1 MRGPMKRAAPRV
13 AGFAWLASSVCVAAP
28 AAVAVAP
35 KAVVPNA
42 VPVPA
47 PAAADLTD
55 ARRQLATARM
65 WGVKHR
71 DDLARDAVRKGLLI
85 APNDPELLAEQMRVL
100 LRLGDA
106 KGAQAA
112 LARLQASAPSAP
124 DTRRAADEYRVAT
137 SGRGEMAQIRLLA
150 RSGRADEAA
159 KRIVALFPNGAP
171 SGALGA
177 EYYQIVAN
185 APGGREPAIAAL
197 RRAVATDQQDTGAA
211 LALARLLN
219 QRDDTRPEAN
229 RIAWSLAKRVD
240 ADHIEAMA
248 VWRHVLQS
256 AGTDPAYAD
265 ALHAYLA
272 LVPDDTEFRDR
283 VAELDRQRDAQRRLE
298 RDPDYIAQQRG
309 LQALAR
315 GDLAAAEPLLTRAAR
330 ARSDD
335 ADAVGGLGMLRL
347 REGRHDEARALFAR
361 AATLATD
368 QRGKWQSL
376 ARTAQ
381 FWGLLAQGRA
391 AASAGRAQDAEQAAR
406 AALAMQPDSPDA
418 KLQLA
423 DALLAQ
429 RDWARAEPLLRE
441 LLAARSP
448 SLSAVR
454 GTATLYENTGRAD
467 RIGPLLDALRG
478 RVTGRD
484 DRHALDGLR
493 ADLLASQAKALADK
507 GERGPAAQRY
517 EAAVR
522 AAPDA
527 AWTRFALARL
537 YRDMGLPQLGGT
549 VMDDGLAQGDTPEMH
564 YASALY
570 RNSIDDVA
578 GARAALAGVDDP
590 HRTDG
595 MHALAR
601 KLDAESALADA
612 RGALGRG
619 DRAAFAASLAHAQA
633 SAPDDPDMLAAIG
646 AQWIDA
652 GEPGRGLAPLHDWI
666 AAHPKDADVDVRL
679 RYGDLLGSAGRDDAL
694 AAWLDTLR
702 REPGLT
708 PAQTAR
714 IEDQSLRLVLRQT
727 DEAIAQQDYARART
741 LLSRA
746 SPAGREDKRYA
757 LELADLERAQ
767 GHYDAARDALAPVVA
782 RMPEDADTQLALARI
797 DEDSGHRAAA
807 LARVQAVLGR
817 TPDDDVDTRL
827 SVVRRLNALRRPDEA
842 AQVTDR
848 LQAAYPARA
857 DVTVAAGRVAEA
869 QGRYDDAASLYRLS
883 QSQERTSGVSP
894 GRDGRTPAQAAF
906 ADLEQR
912 RNPEIEIGWLP
923 AYKSGDEGISAYRAQ
938 QVPVYMQMPV
948 RYDGHAFLQLDTVH
962 LDAGTLDTSD
972 PDAYSLK
979 TFGTYGGLKALAG
992 SSMFPWNLL
1001 AAGAIANRQ
1010 GDLHQPTT
1018 GVAIGA
1024 GYRTDA
1030 WRFDLGTSPL
1040 GFPVHYLVGGVRYRF
1055 DAGPASFTVNASRR
1069 PETSSVLSYAGMRD
1083 PWTGAVWGGV
1093 RRDGVNLR
1101 GSVDIGRVNLFAELG
1116 AGVLSG
1122 NNVERNAEVTLRSG
1136 FTVPVYERATM
1147 KVSTGLVGNAWHY
1160 AQNLRYYT
1168 YGQGGYYSPQ
1178 RYLSLGVPIEWAGR
1192 RDALSWDLTVTAGI
1206 SNSYEK
1212 DSLFYPTFAD
1222 QRAAQEA
1229 AGLVYAGS
1237 STRGVSFSYGVNGI
1251 VEYRVNPHLSV
1262 GAQLHVDRSHDYAP
1276 SSALVYLRYAFDARA
1291 ERNWLVTP
1299 TPVQLY
1305 SDY

>member
-1 MRGPMKRAAPRV
+1 MRRPLKCAAPHV
-13 AGFAWLASSVCVAAP
+13 AGFAWLASSVCAAAP
-28 AAVAVAP
+28 GAASGAAI
-35 KAVVPNA
+35 AN
-42 VPVPA
+42 PA
-47 PAAADLTD
+47 NPATPATSAAAD
-55 ARRQLATARM
+55 ARRELDTARM
-65 WGVKHR
+65 WGIKHR
-71 DDLARDAVRKGLLI
+71 DDLARDALRKGLLI
-85 APNDPELLAEQMRVL
+85 APGDPELLAEQVRVL

-106 KGAQAA
+106 KGAQAS
-112 LARLQASAPSAP
+112 LARLQAQSPNAPA
-124 DTRRAADEYRVAT
+124 TRRVADEYRVAT

-159 KRIVALFPNGAP
+159 RRIVALFPNGAP

-177 EYYQIVAN
+177 EYYQIVSN
-185 APGGREPAIAAL
+185 APGGRQPAIAAL
-197 RRAVATDQQDTGAA
+197 RRAVAADPRDTSASM
-211 LALARLLN
+211 ALARLLN
-219 QRDDTRPEAN
+219 QRDDTRAEAN
-229 RIAWSLAKRVD
+229 RIAWSLAKRAD
-240 ADHIEAMA
+240 ADHTEAMA
-248 VWRHVLQS
+248 LWRRVLQS
-256 AGTDPAYAD
+256 AGSDPAYLD

-272 LVPDDTEFRDR
+272 LAPDDTEFRDR
-283 VAELDRQRDAQRRLE
+283 AAGLDQQRDAQRRLE

-315 GDLAAAEPLLTRAAR
+315 GDLAAADPLLARAAR
-330 ARSDD
+330 ARADD
-335 ADAVGGLGMLRL
+335 ADALGGLGLLRL

-361 AATLATD
+361 AATRATD
-368 QRGKWQSL
+368 QRGKWQGL

-381 FWGLLAQGRA
+381 FWGLLAQGRE
-391 AASAGRAQDAEQAAR
+391 AASAGRPRDAERAAR
-406 AALAMQPDSPDA
+406 AALAMQPDNPDA

-429 RDWARAEPLLRE
+429 RDWARAEPLLRG

-454 GTATLYENTGRAD
+454 DTATLYENTGRAD
-467 RIGPLLDALRG
+467 RIGPLLDALQG
-478 RVTGRD
+478 RVTGAD
-484 DRHALDGLR
+484 DRRTLDGLR
-493 ADLLASQAKALADK
+493 GDVLANEARALAEK
-507 GERGPAAQRY
+507 GARGPAAQRY

-527 AWTRFALARL
+527 PWTRFALARL
-537 YRDMGLPQLGGT
+537 YRDMGLPQLGRT
-549 VMDDGLAQGDTPEMH
+549 VMDDGLALSDTPEMR
-564 YASALY
+564 YANALY
-570 RNSIDDVA
+570 RNSLDDVA
-578 GARAALAGVDDP
+578 GAQAVLAPVDDA
-590 HRTDG
+590 HRSDG
-595 MHALAR
+595 MRALAR

-612 RGALGRG
+612 RGAHARG
-619 DRAAFAASLAHAQA
+619 DRAAFAATLAHAQA

-652 GEPGRGLAPLHDWI
+652 GESERGLAPLRDWI
-666 AAHPKDADVDVRL
+666 AAHPRDADADVRL
-679 RYGDLLGSAGRDDAL
+679 RYGDLLGRAGRDDAL

-702 REPGLT
+702 GDPSLT

-714 IEDQSLRLVLRQT
+714 LEDQSLRLVLRQT
-727 DEAIAQQDYARART
+727 DDAIARQDYAQART
-741 LLSRA
+741 LLDRA
-746 SPAGREDKRYA
+746 SPAGRADKRYA

-782 RMPEDADTQLALARI
+782 RTPDDADTQLALARI
-797 DEDSGHRAAA
+797 DEDSGNRAAA
-807 LARVQAVLGR
+807 RERVQAVLAR
-817 TPDDDVDTRL
+817 TPDDDVDTQL
-827 SVVRRLNALRRPDEA
+827 SAVRRLNALRRPDEA
-842 AQVTDR
+842 AQVTER

-883 QSQERTSGVSP
+883 QSQERATGVSP
-894 GRDGRTPAQAAF
+894 GRDGLTPAQAAF
-906 ADLEQR
+906 ADLQQR
-912 RNPEIEIGWLP
+912 RNPEIETGWIP
-923 AYKSGDEGISAYRAQ
+923 AYKSGDEGISSYRAQ
-938 QVPVYMQMPV
+938 QVPIYMQLPI
-948 RYDGHAFLQLDTVH
+948 RYDGHVFAQVDTVH
-962 LDAGTLDTSD
+962 LDPGTLDTSV

-979 TFGTYGGLKALAG
+979 TFGTYAGLRAQQNPQAAAL
-992 SSMFPWNLL
+992 
-1001 AAGAIANRQ
+1001 IANPP
-1010 GDLHQPTT
+1010 GSLHQSTT
-1018 GVAIGA
+1018 GVALGA
-1024 GYRTDA
+1024 GYLSDA

-1055 DAGPASFTVNASRR
+1055 DAGPASFSVNASRR

-1101 GSVDIGRVNLFAELG
+1101 ASVDVGRTNLFAELG

-1122 NNVERNAEVTLRSG
+1122 RNVERNAEVTLRTG
-1136 FTVPVYERATM
+1136 FTVPVYERAAM

-1192 RDALSWDLTVTAGI
+1192 HDALSWDLTVTGGI

-1212 DSLFYPTFAD
+1212 DSLYYPTLSG
-1222 QRAAQEA
+1222 QRAEQVA
-1229 AGLVYAGS
+1229 AGFVYAGS

-1251 VEYRVNPHLSV
+1251 AEYRVNPHLSV
-1262 GAQLHVDRSHDYAP
+1262 GAQLHIDRSHDYAP

-1291 ERNWLVTP
+1291 SRSWLVTP
-1299 TPVQLY
+1299 TPVRLY

>member
-1 MRGPMKRAAPRV
+1 MRRPLKRAAPHV
-13 AGFAWLASSVCVAAP
+13 AGFAWLASSVCAAVAAP
-28 AAVAVAP
+28 AAPASAAP
-35 KAVVPNA
+35 D
-42 VPVPA
+42 
-47 PAAADLTD
+47 AAD
-55 ARRQLATARM
+55 ARRLLATARM

-71 DDLARDAVRKGLLI
+71 DDLARDALRKGLLI
-85 APNDPELLAEQMRVL
+85 APGDPELLAEQVRVL

-106 KGAQAA
+106 RGAQAA
-112 LARLQASAPSAP
+112 LARLKAQAGGAPA
-124 DTRRAADEYRVAT
+124 TRRAADEYRVAT

-159 KRIVALFPNGAP
+159 RRIVALFPNGAP
-171 SGALGA
+171 EGALGA
-177 EYYQIVAN
+177 EYYQIVSN

-197 RRAVATDQQDTGAA
+197 RRAVAADPDDVDAA
-211 LALARLLN
+211 LGLAKLLN
-219 QRDDTRPEAN
+219 QRADTRPEAN
-229 RIAWSLAKRVD
+229 RLAWALAKRAD
-240 ADHIEAMA
+240 ADHTEAMA
-248 VWRHVLQS
+248 QWRRVLQS
-256 AGTDPAYAD
+256 ADADPAYLD
-265 ALHAYLA
+265 AMRAYLA
-272 LVPDDTEFRDR
+272 LVPDDTEFRDK
-283 VAELDRQRDAQRRLE
+283 VAGLERQRDAQLRLE
-298 RDPDYIAQQRG
+298 RDPNYIAQQRG

-315 GDLAAAEPLLTRAAR
+315 GDLAGADPLLTRAAR
-330 ARSDD
+330 ARADD
-335 ADAVGGLGMLRL
+335 ADAVGGLGLLRL
-347 REGRHDEARALFAR
+347 REGRHDEARALFTR

-368 QRGKWQSL
+368 QRGKWQGL

-391 AASAGRAQDAEQAAR
+391 AAAAGRPQDAERAAR
-406 AALAMQPDSPDA
+406 AALAMQPGSPDA

-454 GTATLYENTGRAD
+454 DTATLYQNTGRAD

-484 DRHALDGLR
+484 DGRALDGLR
-493 ADLLASQAKALADK
+493 ADLLADQARALADK

-527 AWTRFALARL
+527 PWTRFALARL
-537 YRDMGLPQLGGT
+537 YRDMGLPQLGRT
-549 VMDDGLAQGDTPEMH
+549 VMDDGLAQSDEPEMH
-564 YASALY
+564 YATALY
-570 RNSIDDVA
+570 RNSLDDIA
-578 GARAALAGVDDP
+578 GAQAALAPVDDA

-595 MHALAR
+595 MRALAR
-601 KLDAESALADA
+601 KLDAEGTLADA
-612 RGALGRG
+612 RGALVRG

-652 GEPGRGLAPLHDWI
+652 GEPERGLAPLRGWI
-666 AAHPKDADVDVRL
+666 DAHPREADADVRL

-694 AAWLDTLR
+694 AAWLDALR
-702 REPGLT
+702 HEPSLT
-708 PAQTAR
+708 AAQTAR
-714 IEDQSLRLVLRQT
+714 LEDQSLRLILRRA
-727 DEAIAQQDYARART
+727 DDAIAQQDYAAARR
-741 LLSRA
+741 LLDRV
-746 SPAGREDKRYA
+746 SPAAKADPRYA
-757 LELADLERAQ
+757 LERADLERAQ
-767 GHYDAARDALAPVVA
+767 GRYDAARDALAPIVA
-782 RMPEDADTQLALARI
+782 HTPDDADTQLALARI
-797 DEDSGHRAAA
+797 DEDSGNRAAA
-807 LARVQAVLGR
+807 LARVQAVLAR
-817 TPDDDVDTRL
+817 TPDDDVDTQL
-827 SVVRRLNALRRPDEA
+827 SAVRRLNALRRADEA

-848 LQAAYPARA
+848 LHAAYPARA

-883 QSQERTSGVSP
+883 QSQERSTGVSP
-894 GRDGRTPAQAAF
+894 GRDGLTPAQAAF
-906 ADLEQR
+906 AELEQR
-912 RNPEIEIGWLP
+912 RNPEIETGWTP
-923 AYKSGDEGISAYRAQ
+923 AYKSGDEGISSYRAQ
-938 QVPVYMQMPV
+938 QVPIYLQMPV
-948 RYDGHAFLQLDTVH
+948 RYDGHVFAQIDTVH
-962 LDAGTLDTSD
+962 LDPGTLDTSD
-972 PDAYSLK
+972 SNAYSLK
-979 TFGTYGGLKALAG
+979 TFGTFAALRQSSLPGTNPALDAFLANPPG
-992 SSMFPWNLL
+992 S
-1001 AAGAIANRQ
+1001 
-1010 GDLHQPTT
+1010 LHQSVT
-1018 GVAIGA
+1018 GVALGA
-1024 GYRTDA
+1024 GYLSDA

-1055 DAGPASFTVNASRR
+1055 DAGPASFSVNASRR
-1069 PETSSVLSYAGMRD
+1069 PETSSVLSYSGMRD

-1101 GSVDIGRVNLFAELG
+1101 ASVDVGRTNLFAELG

-1122 NNVERNAEVTLRSG
+1122 RNVERNAEVTLRTG

-1192 RDALSWDLTVTAGI
+1192 HDALSWDLTVTGGI

-1212 DSLFYPTFAD
+1212 DSLYYPTFPD
-1222 QRAAQEA
+1222 QRAKQER
-1229 AGLVYAGS
+1229 AGLVYSGS

-1291 ERNWLVTP
+1291 QRSWLVTP
-1299 TPVQLY
+1299 TPVRLY
-1305 SDY
+1305 SDF

>member
-1 MRGPMKRAAPRV
+1 MRRPLKCAAPHV
-13 AGFAWLASSVCVAAP
+13 AGFAWLASSVCAAAP
-28 AAVAVAP
+28 GAASGAAI
-35 KAVVPNA
+35 AN
-42 VPVPA
+42 PA
-47 PAAADLTD
+47 NPATPATSAAAD
-55 ARRQLATARM
+55 ARRELDTARM
-65 WGVKHR
+65 WGIKHR
-71 DDLARDAVRKGLLI
+71 DDLARDALRKGLLI
-85 APNDPELLAEQMRVL
+85 APGDPELLAEQVRVL

-106 KGAQAA
+106 KSAQAS
-112 LARLQASAPSAP
+112 LARLQAQSPNAPA
-124 DTRRAADEYRVAT
+124 TRRVADEYRVAT

-159 KRIVALFPNGAP
+159 RRIVALFPNGAP

-177 EYYQIVAN
+177 EYYQIVSN
-185 APGGREPAIAAL
+185 APGGRQPAIAAL
-197 RRAVATDQQDTGAA
+197 RRAVAADPRDTSASM
-211 LALARLLN
+211 ALARLLN
-219 QRDDTRPEAN
+219 QRDDTRAEAN
-229 RIAWSLAKRVD
+229 RIAWSLAKRAD
-240 ADHIEAMA
+240 ADHTEAMA
-248 VWRHVLQS
+248 LWRRVLQS
-256 AGTDPAYAD
+256 AGSDPAYLD

-272 LVPDDTEFRDR
+272 LAPDDTEFRDR
-283 VAELDRQRDAQRRLE
+283 AAGLDQQRDAQRRLE

-315 GDLAAAEPLLTRAAR
+315 GDLAAADPLLARAAR
-330 ARSDD
+330 ARADD
-335 ADAVGGLGMLRL
+335 ADALGGLGLLRL

-361 AATLATD
+361 AATRATD
-368 QRGKWQSL
+368 QRGKWQGL

-381 FWGLLAQGRA
+381 FWGLLAQGRE
-391 AASAGRAQDAEQAAR
+391 AASAGRPRDAERAAR
-406 AALAMQPDSPDA
+406 AALAMQPDNPDA

-429 RDWARAEPLLRE
+429 RDWARAEPLLRG

-454 GTATLYENTGRAD
+454 DTATLYENTGRAD
-467 RIGPLLDALRG
+467 RIGPLLDALQG
-478 RVTGRD
+478 RVTGAD
-484 DRHALDGLR
+484 DRRTLDGLR
-493 ADLLASQAKALADK
+493 GDVLANEARALADK
-507 GERGPAAQRY
+507 GARGPAAQRY

-527 AWTRFALARL
+527 PWTRFALARL
-537 YRDMGLPQLGGT
+537 YRDMGLPQLGRT
-549 VMDDGLAQGDTPEMH
+549 VMDDGLALSDTPEMR
-564 YASALY
+564 YANALY
-570 RNSIDDVA
+570 RNSLDDVV
-578 GARAALAGVDDP
+578 GAQAALAPVDDA
-590 HRTDG
+590 HRSDG
-595 MHALAR
+595 MRALAR

-612 RGALGRG
+612 RGAHARG
-619 DRAAFAASLAHAQA
+619 DRAAFAATLAHAQA

-652 GEPGRGLAPLHDWI
+652 GEPERGLAPLRDWI
-666 AAHPKDADVDVRL
+666 AVHPRDADADVRL
-679 RYGDLLGSAGRDDAL
+679 RYGDLLGRAGRDDAL

-702 REPGLT
+702 GDPSLT

-714 IEDQSLRLVLRQT
+714 LEDQSLRLVLRQT
-727 DEAIAQQDYARART
+727 DDAIARQDYAQART
-741 LLSRA
+741 LLDRA
-746 SPAGREDKRYA
+746 SPAGRADKRYA

-782 RMPEDADTQLALARI
+782 RTPDDADTQLALARI
-797 DEDSGHRAAA
+797 DEDSGNRAAA
-807 LARVQAVLGR
+807 RERVQAVLAR
-817 TPDDDVDTRL
+817 TPDDDVDTQL
-827 SVVRRLNALRRPDEA
+827 SAVRRLNALRRPDEA
-842 AQVTDR
+842 AQVTER

-883 QSQERTSGVSP
+883 QSQERATGVSP
-894 GRDGRTPAQAAF
+894 GRDGLTPAQAAF
-906 ADLEQR
+906 ADLQQR
-912 RNPEIEIGWLP
+912 RNPEIETGWIP
-923 AYKSGDEGISAYRAQ
+923 AYKSGDEGISSYRAQ
-938 QVPVYMQMPV
+938 QVPIYLQLPI
-948 RYDGHAFLQLDTVH
+948 RYDGHVFAQVDTVH
-962 LDAGTLDTSD
+962 LDPGTLDTSV

-979 TFGTYGGLKALAG
+979 TFGTYAALRAQ
-992 SSMFPWNLL
+992 PNPQ
-1001 AAGAIANRQ
+1001 AAALIANPP
-1010 GDLHQPTT
+1010 GSLHQSTT
-1018 GVAIGA
+1018 GVALGA
-1024 GYRTDA
+1024 GYLSDA

-1055 DAGPASFTVNASRR
+1055 DAGPASFSVNASRR

-1101 GSVDIGRVNLFAELG
+1101 ASVDVGRTNLFAELG

-1122 NNVERNAEVTLRSG
+1122 RNVERNAEVTLRTG

-1147 KVSTGLVGNAWHY
+1147 KVSTGLIGNAWHY

-1192 RDALSWDLTVTAGI
+1192 HDALSWDLTVTGGI

-1212 DSLFYPTFAD
+1212 DSLYYPTFSD
-1222 QRAAQEA
+1222 QRAAQVA
-1229 AGLVYAGS
+1229 AGFVYTGS

-1251 VEYRVNPHLSV
+1251 AEYRVNPHLSV
-1262 GAQLHVDRSHDYAP
+1262 GAQLHIDRSHDYAP

-1291 ERNWLVTP
+1291 QRSWLVTP
-1299 TPVQLY
+1299 TPVRLY

>member
-1 MRGPMKRAAPRV
+1 MRRPLKCAAPHV
-13 AGFAWLASSVCVAAP
+13 AGFAWLASSVCAAAP
-28 AAVAVAP
+28 GAASGAAI
-35 KAVVPNA
+35 AN
-42 VPVPA
+42 PA
-47 PAAADLTD
+47 NPATSATSAAAD
-55 ARRQLATARM
+55 ARRELDTARM
-65 WGVKHR
+65 WGIKHR
-71 DDLARDAVRKGLLI
+71 DDLARDALRKGLLI
-85 APNDPELLAEQMRVL
+85 APGDPELLAEQVRVL

-106 KGAQAA
+106 KGAQVS
-112 LARLQASAPSAP
+112 LARLQVQSPNAPA
-124 DTRRAADEYRVAT
+124 TRRVADEYRVAT

-159 KRIVALFPNGAP
+159 RRIVALFPNGAP

-177 EYYQIVAN
+177 EYYQIVSN

-197 RRAVATDQQDTGAA
+197 RRAVAADPRDTSASM
-211 LALARLLN
+211 ALARLLN
-219 QRDDTRPEAN
+219 QRDDTRAEAN
-229 RIAWSLAKRVD
+229 RIAWSLATRAD
-240 ADHIEAMA
+240 ADHTEAMA
-248 VWRHVLQS
+248 LWRRVLQS
-256 AGTDPAYAD
+256 AGSDPAYLD

-272 LVPDDTEFRDR
+272 LAPDDTEFRDR
-283 VAELDRQRDAQRRLE
+283 AAGLDQQRDAQRRLE

-315 GDLAAAEPLLTRAAR
+315 GDLAAADPLLARAAR
-330 ARSDD
+330 ARADD
-335 ADAVGGLGMLRL
+335 ADALGGLGLLRL
-347 REGRHDEARALFAR
+347 REGRHDEARALFTR
-361 AATLATD
+361 AAARATD
-368 QRGKWQSL
+368 QRGKWQGL

-381 FWGLLAQGRA
+381 FWGLLAQGRE
-391 AASAGRAQDAEQAAR
+391 AASACRPRDAERAAR
-406 AALAMQPDSPDA
+406 AALAMQPDNPDA

-429 RDWARAEPLLRE
+429 RDWAQAEPLLRG

-454 GTATLYENTGRAD
+454 DTATLYENTGRAD
-467 RIGPLLDALRG
+467 RIGPLLDALQG
-478 RVTGRD
+478 RVTGAD
-484 DRHALDGLR
+484 DRRTLDGLR
-493 ADLLASQAKALADK
+493 GDVLANEARALADK
-507 GERGPAAQRY
+507 GARGPAAQRY

-527 AWTRFALARL
+527 PWTRFALARL
-537 YRDMGLPQLGGT
+537 YRDMGLPQLGRT
-549 VMDDGLAQGDTPEMH
+549 VMDDGLALSDTPEMR
-564 YASALY
+564 YANALY
-570 RNSIDDVA
+570 RNSLDDVV
-578 GARAALAGVDDP
+578 GAQAALAPVDDA
-590 HRTDG
+590 HRSDG
-595 MHALAR
+595 MRALAR

-612 RGALGRG
+612 RGAHVRG
-619 DRAAFAASLAHAQA
+619 DRAAFAATLAHAQA

-652 GEPGRGLAPLHDWI
+652 GEAERGLAPLRDWI
-666 AAHPKDADVDVRL
+666 AAHPRDADADVRL
-679 RYGDLLGSAGRDDAL
+679 RYGDLLGRAGRDDAL

-702 REPGLT
+702 RDPALT

-714 IEDQSLRLVLRQT
+714 LEDQSLRLVLRQT
-727 DEAIAQQDYARART
+727 DDAIARQDYAQART
-741 LLSRA
+741 LLDRA
-746 SPAGREDKRYA
+746 SPAGRADKRYA

-782 RMPEDADTQLALARI
+782 RTPDDADTQLALARI
-797 DEDSGHRAAA
+797 DEDSGNRAAA
-807 LARVQAVLGR
+807 RERVQAVLAR
-817 TPDDDVDTRL
+817 TPDDDVDTQL
-827 SVVRRLNALRRPDEA
+827 SAVRRLNALRRPDEA
-842 AQVTDR
+842 AQVTER

-883 QSQERTSGVSP
+883 QSQERATGVSP
-894 GRDGRTPAQAAF
+894 GRDGLTPAQAAF
-906 ADLEQR
+906 ADLQQR
-912 RNPEIEIGWLP
+912 RNPEIETGWIP
-923 AYKSGDEGISAYRAQ
+923 AYKSGDEGVSSYRAQ
-938 QVPVYMQMPV
+938 QVPIYVQMPI
-948 RYDGHAFLQLDTVH
+948 RYDGHVFAQVDTVH
-962 LDAGTLDTSD
+962 LDPGTLDTSV
-972 PDAYSLK
+972 PGAYSLK
-979 TFGTYGGLKALAG
+979 TFGTYAALRAQ
-992 SSMFPWNLL
+992 PNPQTAALL
-1001 AAGAIANRQ
+1001 ANPPGS
-1010 GDLHQPTT
+1010 LHQSTT
-1018 GVAIGA
+1018 GVALGA
-1024 GYRTDA
+1024 GYLSDA

-1055 DAGPASFTVNASRR
+1055 DAGPASFSVNASRR

-1101 GSVDIGRVNLFAELG
+1101 ASVDVGRTNLFAELG

-1122 NNVERNAEVTLRSG
+1122 RNVERNAEVTLRTG

-1192 RDALSWDLTVTAGI
+1192 RDALSWDLTVTGGI

-1212 DSLFYPTFAD
+1212 DSLYYPTFSD
-1222 QRAAQEA
+1222 QRAAQVQ
-1229 AGLVYAGS
+1229 AGFVYAGS

-1262 GAQLHVDRSHDYAP
+1262 GAQLHIDRSHDYAP
-1276 SSALVYLRYAFDARA
+1276 SSALVYLRYAFDARVP
-1291 ERNWLVTP
+1291 RSWLVTP
-1299 TPVQLY
+1299 TPVRLY

>member
-1 MRGPMKRAAPRV
+1 MKCAAPHV
-13 AGFAWLASSVCVAAP
+13 AGFAWLASSVCAAAP
-28 AAVAVAP
+28 GAASGAAI
-35 KAVVPNA
+35 AN
-42 VPVPA
+42 PA
-47 PAAADLTD
+47 NPATPATSAAAD
-55 ARRQLATARM
+55 ARRELDTARM
-65 WGVKHR
+65 WGIKHR
-71 DDLARDAVRKGLLI
+71 DDLARDALRKGLLI
-85 APNDPELLAEQMRVL
+85 APGDPELLAEQVRVL

-106 KGAQAA
+106 KGAQAS
-112 LARLQASAPSAP
+112 LARLQAQSPNAPA
-124 DTRRAADEYRVAT
+124 TRRVADEYRVAT

-159 KRIVALFPNGAP
+159 RRIVALFPNGAP

-177 EYYQIVAN
+177 EYYQIVSN
-185 APGGREPAIAAL
+185 APGGRQPAIAAL
-197 RRAVATDQQDTGAA
+197 RRAVAADPRDTSASM
-211 LALARLLN
+211 ALARLLN
-219 QRDDTRPEAN
+219 QRDDTRAEAN
-229 RIAWSLAKRVD
+229 RIAWSLAKRAD
-240 ADHIEAMA
+240 ADHTEAMA
-248 VWRHVLQS
+248 LWRRVLQS
-256 AGTDPAYAD
+256 AGSDPAYLD

-272 LVPDDTEFRDR
+272 LAPDDTEFRDR
-283 VAELDRQRDAQRRLE
+283 AAGLDQQRDAQRRLE

-315 GDLAAAEPLLTRAAR
+315 GDLAAADPLLARAAR
-330 ARSDD
+330 ARADD
-335 ADAVGGLGMLRL
+335 ADALGGLGLLRL

-361 AATLATD
+361 AATRATD
-368 QRGKWQSL
+368 QRGKWQGL

-381 FWGLLAQGRA
+381 FWGLLAQGRE
-391 AASAGRAQDAEQAAR
+391 AASAGRPRDAERAAR
-406 AALAMQPDSPDA
+406 AALAMQPDNPDA

-429 RDWARAEPLLRE
+429 RDWARAEPLLRG

-454 GTATLYENTGRAD
+454 DTATLYENTGRAD
-467 RIGPLLDALRG
+467 RIGPLLDALQG
-478 RVTGRD
+478 RVAGVD
-484 DRHALDGLR
+484 DRRALDGLR
-493 ADLLASQAKALADK
+493 GDVLANEARALADK
-507 GERGPAAQRY
+507 GARGPAAQRY

-527 AWTRFALARL
+527 PWTRFALARL
-537 YRDMGLPQLGGT
+537 YRDMGLPQLGRT
-549 VMDDGLAQGDTPEMH
+549 VMDDGLALSDTPEMR

-570 RNSIDDVA
+570 RNSLDDVA
-578 GARAALAGVDDP
+578 GAQAVLALVDDA
-590 HRTDG
+590 HRSDG
-595 MHALAR
+595 MRALAR

-612 RGALGRG
+612 RGAHARG
-619 DRAAFAASLAHAQA
+619 DRAAFAATLAHAQA

-652 GEPGRGLAPLHDWI
+652 GEPERGLAPLRDWI
-666 AAHPKDADVDVRL
+666 AAHPRDADADVRL
-679 RYGDLLGSAGRDDAL
+679 RYGDLLGRAGRDDAL

-702 REPGLT
+702 GDPSLT

-714 IEDQSLRLVLRQT
+714 LEDQSLRLVLRQT
-727 DEAIAQQDYARART
+727 DDAIARQDYAQART
-741 LLSRA
+741 LLDRA
-746 SPAGREDKRYA
+746 SPAGRADKRYA

-782 RMPEDADTQLALARI
+782 RTPDDADTQLALARI
-797 DEDSGHRAAA
+797 DEDSGNRAAA
-807 LARVQAVLGR
+807 RERVQAVLAR
-817 TPDDDVDTRL
+817 TPDDDVDTQL
-827 SVVRRLNALRRPDEA
+827 SAVRRLNALRRPDEA
-842 AQVTDR
+842 AQVTER

-883 QSQERTSGVSP
+883 QSQERATGVSP
-894 GRDGRTPAQAAF
+894 GRDGLTPAQAAF
-906 ADLEQR
+906 ADLQQR
-912 RNPEIEIGWLP
+912 RNPEIETGWIP
-923 AYKSGDEGISAYRAQ
+923 AYKSGDEGISSYRAQ
-938 QVPVYMQMPV
+938 QVPIYMQMPI
-948 RYDGHAFLQLDTVH
+948 RYDGHVFAQVDTVH
-962 LDAGTLDTSD
+962 LDPGTLDTSV
-972 PDAYSLK
+972 PGAYSLK
-979 TFGTYGGLKALAG
+979 TFGTYAALRAQQN
-992 SSMFPWNLL
+992 PQ
-1001 AAGAIANRQ
+1001 AAALIANPP
-1010 GDLHQPTT
+1010 GSLHQSTT
-1018 GVAIGA
+1018 GVALGA
-1024 GYRTDA
+1024 GYLSDA

-1055 DAGPASFTVNASRR
+1055 DAGPASFSVNASRR

-1101 GSVDIGRVNLFAELG
+1101 ASVDVGRTNLFAELG

-1122 NNVERNAEVTLRSG
+1122 RNVERNAEVTLRTG

-1192 RDALSWDLTVTAGI
+1192 HDALSWDLTVTGGI

-1212 DSLFYPTFAD
+1212 DSLYYPTLSG
-1222 QRAAQEA
+1222 QRAEQVA
-1229 AGLVYAGS
+1229 AGFVYAGS

-1251 VEYRVNPHLSV
+1251 AEYRVNPHLSV
-1262 GAQLHVDRSHDYAP
+1262 GAQLHIDRSHDYAP

-1291 ERNWLVTP
+1291 SRSWLVTP
-1299 TPVQLY
+1299 TPVRLY

>member
-1 MRGPMKRAAPRV
+1 MRRPLKRAVPHV
-13 AGFAWLASSVCVAAP
+13 AGFAWLASSVCAAAP
-28 AAVAVAP
+28 GPASGTAM
-35 KAVVPNA
+35 PNA
-42 VPVPA
+42 PA
-47 PAAADLTD
+47 TSASTD
-55 ARRQLATARM
+55 AQRQLDTARM
-65 WGVKHR
+65 WGTKHR
-71 DDLARDAVRKGLLI
+71 DDLARDALRKGLLI
-85 APNDPELLAEQMRVL
+85 APGDPELLAEQVRVL

-106 KGAQAA
+106 KGAQAS
-112 LARLQASAPSAP
+112 LARLQAQSPNAPA
-124 DTRRAADEYRVAT
+124 TRRVADEYRVAT

-159 KRIVALFPNGAP
+159 RRIVALFPNGAP

-177 EYYQIVAN
+177 EYYQIVSN

-197 RRAVATDQQDTGAA
+197 RRAVAADPRDTSASI
-211 LALARLLN
+211 ALARLLN
-219 QRDDTRPEAN
+219 QRADTRPEAN
-229 RIAWSLAKRVD
+229 RIAWSLAKRTD
-240 ADHIEAMA
+240 ADHTEAMA
-248 VWRHVLQS
+248 LWRRVLQS
-256 AGTDPAYAD
+256 AGSDPAYLD

-283 VAELDRQRDAQRRLE
+283 IAGLDQQREAQRRLE

-315 GDLAAAEPLLTRAAR
+315 GDLAAADPLLARAAR
-330 ARSDD
+330 ARADD
-335 ADAVGGLGMLRL
+335 ADAVGGLGLLRL
-347 REGRHDEARALFAR
+347 REGRHDEARALFTQ
-361 AATLATD
+361 AATRATD

-381 FWGLLAQGRA
+381 FWGLLAQGREA
-391 AASAGRAQDAEQAAR
+391 ANAGRPQDAERAAR
-406 AALAMQPDSPDA
+406 AALAMQPGSPDA

-429 RDWARAEPLLRE
+429 RDWAHAEPLLRE

-448 SLSAVR
+448 DLSAVR
-454 GTATLYENTGRAD
+454 GTAMLYENTGRAD
-467 RIGPLLDALRG
+467 RIGPLLDALQG
-478 RVTGRD
+478 RVAGRD
-484 DRHALDGLR
+484 DRRALDGLR
-493 ADLLASQAKALADK
+493 ADLLASQARVLADK

-527 AWTRFALARL
+527 PWTRFALARL
-537 YRDMGLPQLGGT
+537 YRDMGLPQLGRT
-549 VMDDGLAQGDTPEMH
+549 VMDDGLALSDTPEMR
-564 YASALY
+564 YATALY
-570 RNSIDDVA
+570 RNSLDDVA
-578 GARAALAGVDDP
+578 GAQAALAPVDDA
-590 HRTDG
+590 HRSDG
-595 MHALAR
+595 MRALAR
-601 KLDAESALADA
+601 KLDGERALADA

-619 DRAAFAASLAHAQA
+619 DRAAFAATLAHAQA

-652 GEPGRGLAPLHDWI
+652 GEPDRGLAPLHDWI
-666 AAHPKDADVDVRL
+666 AAHPREADADVRL

-702 REPGLT
+702 RDPSLT
-708 PAQTAR
+708 AAQTAR
-714 IEDQSLRLVLRQT
+714 LEDQSLRLVLRQT
-727 DEAIAQQDYARART
+727 DDAIAQQDYARARQ
-741 LLSRA
+741 LLDRA
-746 SPAGREDKRYA
+746 SPAGRADKRHA

-767 GHYDAARDALAPVVA
+767 GHYGAARDALAPVVA
-782 RMPEDADTQLALARI
+782 RTPDDADTQLALARI
-797 DEDSGHRAAA
+797 DEDSGNRAAA
-807 LARVQAVLGR
+807 LARVQAVLAR
-817 TPDDDVDTRL
+817 TPDDDVDTQL
-827 SVVRRLNALRRPDEA
+827 SAVRRLNALRRPDEA

-883 QSQERTSGVSP
+883 QSQERATGVSP
-894 GRDGRTPAQAAF
+894 GRDGLTPAQAAF
-906 ADLEQR
+906 ADLQQR
-912 RNPEIEIGWLP
+912 RNPEIETGWLP
-923 AYKSGDEGISAYRAQ
+923 AYKSGDEGVSSYRAQ
-938 QVPVYMQMPV
+938 QVPIYMQMPV
-948 RYDGHAFLQLDTVH
+948 RYDGHVFAQIDTVH
-962 LDAGTLDTSD
+962 LDPGTLDMSD
-972 PDAYSLK
+972 PNAYSLK
-979 TFGTYGGLKALAG
+979 TFGTYAALRAQANP
-992 SSMFPWNLL
+992 STAALL
-1001 AAGAIANRQ
+1001 ANPPGS
-1010 GDLHQPTT
+1010 LHQSTT
-1018 GVAIGA
+1018 GVALGA
-1024 GYRTDA
+1024 GYLSDA

-1055 DAGPASFTVNASRR
+1055 DAGPASFSVNASRR

-1101 GSVDIGRVNLFAELG
+1101 ASVDVGRTNLFAELG

-1122 NNVERNAEVTLRSG
+1122 RNVERNAEVTLRTG

-1192 RDALSWDLTVTAGI
+1192 RDALSWDLTFTGGI

-1212 DSLFYPTFAD
+1212 DSLYYPTFSS
-1222 QRAAQEA
+1222 QRAAQVA
-1229 AGLVYAGS
+1229 AGFVYAGS

-1262 GAQLHVDRSHDYAP
+1262 GAQLQIDRSHDYAP
-1276 SSALVYLRYAFDARA
+1276 SSALVYLRYAFQARA
-1291 ERNWLVTP
+1291 PRSWLVTP
-1299 TPVQLY
+1299 TPVRLY

>member
-1 MRGPMKRAAPRV
+1 MRRPLKCAAPHV
-13 AGFAWLASSVCVAAP
+13 AGFAWLASSVCAAAP
-28 AAVAVAP
+28 GAASGAAI
-35 KAVVPNA
+35 AN
-42 VPVPA
+42 PA
-47 PAAADLTD
+47 NPATPATSAAAD
-55 ARRQLATARM
+55 ARRELDTARM
-65 WGVKHR
+65 WGIKHR
-71 DDLARDAVRKGLLI
+71 DDLARDALRKGLLI
-85 APNDPELLAEQMRVL
+85 APGDPELLAEQVRVL

-106 KGAQAA
+106 KGAQAS
-112 LARLQASAPSAP
+112 LARLQAQSPNAPA
-124 DTRRAADEYRVAT
+124 TQRVADEYRVAT

-159 KRIVALFPNGAP
+159 RRIVALFPNGAP

-177 EYYQIVAN
+177 EYYQIVSN
-185 APGGREPAIAAL
+185 APGGRQPAIAAL
-197 RRAVATDQQDTGAA
+197 RRAVAADPRDTSASM
-211 LALARLLN
+211 ALARLLN
-219 QRDDTRPEAN
+219 QRDDTRAEAN
-229 RIAWSLAKRVD
+229 RIAWSLAKRAD
-240 ADHIEAMA
+240 ADHTEAMA
-248 VWRHVLQS
+248 LWRRVLQS
-256 AGTDPAYAD
+256 AGSDPAYLD

-272 LVPDDTEFRDR
+272 LAPDDTEFRDR
-283 VAELDRQRDAQRRLE
+283 AAGLDQQRDAQRRLE

-315 GDLAAAEPLLTRAAR
+315 GDLAAADPLLARAAR
-330 ARSDD
+330 ARADD
-335 ADAVGGLGMLRL
+335 ADALGGLGLLRL

-361 AATLATD
+361 AATRATD
-368 QRGKWQSL
+368 QRGKWQGL

-381 FWGLLAQGRA
+381 FWGLLAQGRE
-391 AASAGRAQDAEQAAR
+391 AASAGRPRDAERAAR
-406 AALAMQPDSPDA
+406 AALAMQPDNPDA

-429 RDWARAEPLLRE
+429 RDWTQAEPLLRG

-454 GTATLYENTGRAD
+454 DTATLYENTGRAD
-467 RIGPLLDALRG
+467 RIGPLLDALQG
-478 RVTGRD
+478 RVTGAD
-484 DRHALDGLR
+484 DRRTLDGLR
-493 ADLLASQAKALADK
+493 GDVLANEARALAEK
-507 GERGPAAQRY
+507 GARGPAAQRY

-527 AWTRFALARL
+527 PWTRFALARL
-537 YRDMGLPQLGGT
+537 YRDMGLPQLGRT
-549 VMDDGLAQGDTPEMH
+549 VMDDGLAQHDTPEMR

-570 RNSIDDVA
+570 RSSLDDVA
-578 GARAALAGVDDP
+578 GAQAVLAPVDDA
-590 HRTDG
+590 HRSDG
-595 MHALAR
+595 MRALAR

-612 RGALGRG
+612 RGAHARG
-619 DRAAFAASLAHAQA
+619 DRAAFAATLAHAQA

-646 AQWIDA
+646 TQWIDA
-652 GEPGRGLAPLHDWI
+652 GEPERGLAPLRDWI
-666 AAHPKDADVDVRL
+666 AAHPRDADADVRL
-679 RYGDLLGSAGRDDAL
+679 RYGDLLGRAGRDDAL

-702 REPGLT
+702 RDPALT

-714 IEDQSLRLVLRQT
+714 LEDQSLRLVLRQT
-727 DEAIAQQDYARART
+727 DDAIARQDYAQART
-741 LLSRA
+741 LLDRA
-746 SPAGREDKRYA
+746 SPAGRADKRYA

-782 RMPEDADTQLALARI
+782 RTPDDADTQLALARI
-797 DEDSGHRAAA
+797 DEDSGNRAAA
-807 LARVQAVLGR
+807 RERVQAVLAR
-817 TPDDDVDTRL
+817 TPDDDVDTQL
-827 SVVRRLNALRRPDEA
+827 SAVRRLNALRRPDEA
-842 AQVTDR
+842 AQVTER

-857 DVTVAAGRVAEA
+857 DVTVATGRVAEA

-883 QSQERTSGVSP
+883 QSQERATGVSP
-894 GRDGRTPAQAAF
+894 GRDGLTPAQAAF
-906 ADLEQR
+906 ADLQQR
-912 RNPEIEIGWLP
+912 RNPEIETGWIP
-923 AYKSGDEGISAYRAQ
+923 AYKSGDEGISSYRAQ
-938 QVPVYMQMPV
+938 QVPIYMQMPI
-948 RYDGHAFLQLDTVH
+948 RYDGHVFAQVDTVH
-962 LDAGTLDTSD
+962 LDPGTLDTSV

-979 TFGTYGGLKALAG
+979 TFGTYAGLRAQQNPQAAAL
-992 SSMFPWNLL
+992 
-1001 AAGAIANRQ
+1001 IANPP
-1010 GDLHQPTT
+1010 GSLHQSTT
-1018 GVAIGA
+1018 GVALGA
-1024 GYRTDA
+1024 GYLSDA
-1030 WRFDLGTSPL
+1030 WRVDLGTSPL

-1055 DAGPASFTVNASRR
+1055 DAGPASFSVNASRR

-1101 GSVDIGRVNLFAELG
+1101 ASVDVGRTNLFAELG

-1122 NNVERNAEVTLRSG
+1122 RNVERNAEVTLRTG

-1192 RDALSWDLTVTAGI
+1192 HDALSWDLTVTGGI

-1212 DSLFYPTFAD
+1212 DSLYYPTLSG
-1222 QRAAQEA
+1222 QRAEQVA
-1229 AGLVYAGS
+1229 AGFVYAGS

-1251 VEYRVNPHLSV
+1251 AEYRVNPHLSV
-1262 GAQLHVDRSHDYAP
+1262 GAQLHIDRSHDYAP

-1291 ERNWLVTP
+1291 SRSWLVTP
-1299 TPVQLY
+1299 TPVRLY